1 MLSLSFFSKIAAKVH
16 IFYRMTKEKD
26 INMHIFKESVHNSTL
41 LCTIMFPSA
50 KFLLHHSV
58 FVMISD

>member
-26 INMHIFKESVHNSTL
+26 IKVHVFAKNVHFSILSVASL
-41 LCTIMFPSA
+41 S
-50 KFLLHHSV
+50 S
-58 FVMISD
+58 